1 MSAEHIALINPGKPV
16 TVEMATSA
24 MAHIKPGVTNF
35 SHFYLPQN
43 LDGKNGVYPD
53 FPKGTDVYVVGD
65 LHGDFDL
72 LVNLLTKVMK
82 VAKRNPDGTFDWI
95 RANSWVVCVGDMV
108 DRKRAGARLKNGTV
122 LPGSYELPD
131 GGTMGEGLDD
141 IGQIQDLLNVLTL
154 KGELEGRNNKVIKLL
169 GNHDIIVTAPPSTP
183 NRQTFMKNYA
193 TIKAKQAY
201 MDFYD
206 GLSVED
212 RQLFSPDYSTYC
224 STELAKKILSGNT
237 AVICN
242 IGRWFYTHGGIIS
255 LTVDRIKA
263 ECFPDGAPPGQAML
277 VKLNRHIC
285 SSIYNYTEDV
295 KKMDAIAGDACYTF
309 MKSDTGIDDQ
319 QSPLWLRK
327 LGMCGSA
334 SNPDVD
340 HICED
345 VNGALKSLK
354 EILDPND
361 NNVHIVVAHCPQ
373 YQVKYDKNYDK
384 VYSFTESVPYINDSD
399 RLIYKSPG
407 VNVSNNKFDSH
418 GITYTCTKNLS
429 PKVGG
434 KVWRIDCAMSRAFD
448 MEASYSMDATLGY
461 KYFRARRP
469 QCMVIRI
476 KSNGE
481 YETKVIVGKEGLDRS
496 QYFAQKGRLYDLPVS
511 YDTKHEKTPTP
522 ESLSRQLSLPEG
534 VIDYNMQFV
543 GTSSKSAGAAGKKA
557 MQAIA
562 KHHDE
567 LDAAEDMFMFPS
579 VASESLNNNLGM
591 YNSQFASSGSKK
603 KNNKTRAN
611 SPISKKAKGKQ
622 RASSPGWE
630 RANSPP
636 SPSSISSAQIT
647 PAAAASGKRPSSPGW
662 ERAESPEP
670 PANTPPKPTPRHSR
684 KNSGGR
690 AGFEGAGGHV
700 SPPKAASRK
709 ATTFGAFKPVNSV
722 TAAPMNTTGPN
733 NNMGFEV
740 VDDFNNKTSVL
751 AKRVERRNQRAKN
764 AQKTITY
771 KATSAASA
779 AAKSAASA
787 ASSLYKGAEAWWY
800 GSGKK

>member
-1 MSAEHIALINPGKPV
+1 MSAEHLALISPGKPV
-16 TVEMATSA
+16 TVDMATSA

-82 VAKRNPDGTFDWI
+82 VAKRNPDGTFDWV

-108 DRKRAGARLKNGTV
+108 DRRRAGAKLKNGTV

-193 TIKAKQAY
+193 TIKAVKSY
-201 MDFYD
+201 EDFYD
-206 GLSVED
+206 GLSAED

-295 KKMDAIAGDACYTF
+295 KKMNAIAGDACYTF

-373 YQVKYDKNYDK
+373 YQVKYDINYDK

-511 YDTKHEKTPTP
+511 YDTKHEKTQTP

-534 VIDYNMQFV
+534 VIDYNMQFD
-543 GTSSKSAGAAGKKA
+543 GASSKSAGAAGKTA
-557 MQAIA
+557 MKAIA
-562 KHHDE
+562 KNRAK
-567 LDAAEDMFMFPS
+567 LDAAEDMFPS
-579 VASESLNNNLGM
+579 VASESLNNNLSM

-603 KNNKTRAN
+603 KNSKTRAN
-611 SPISKKAKGKQ
+611 SPISKKKAKDEQ
-622 RASSPGWE
+622 NASSPGWE

-636 SPSSISSAQIT
+636 SPTSRHSAPVT
-647 PAAAASGKRPSSPGW
+647 VAAGASGKRPSSPGW

-690 AGFEGAGGHV
+690 AGFEGAAGRV

-709 ATTFGAFKPVNSV
+709 ATTFGAFKPVNSA

-740 VDDFNNKTSVL
+740 VDFSNKNEIRAAREARRSAKKKAEAEDPLRGARETVGSL
-751 AKRVERRNQRAKN
+751 AKGVSN
-764 AQKTITY
+764 
-771 KATSAASA
+771 
-779 AAKSAASA
+779 
-787 ASSLYKGAEAWWY
+787 WWY